1 LTTPRRP
8 SDRSADALPASWQR
22 LLALSGIAFGVLF
35 ILGFFISGG
44 DAPDYG
50 ATDQEWT
57 RWAEGNA
64 LKGRIGALLILLGG
78 FVFLH
83 FVGMIRSVLGGAAAT
98 VRGPVQLARVAFGG
112 GLTGITG
119 ITTAIVTIAA
129 ASDQGADA
137 NPLVTRAVVY
147 ATTGPF
153 LVAAMGFAAMLAAAG
168 LLTLRSGVFARWIG
182 IVALLG
188 ALGFFIAFF
197 TLLAGPTEDSVFG
210 YGFPVGILA
219 LAIWSITTSVARYR
233 AVASDREE
241 IG

>member
-1 LTTPRRP
+1 V
-8 SDRSADALPASWQR
+8 
-22 LLALSGIAFGVLF
+22 LLV
-35 ILGFFISGG
+35 LGFFISGG
-44 DAPDYG
+44 DTPDYA
-50 ATDQEWT
+50 ATDQDWA
-57 RWAEGNA
+57 RWAQGNE
-64 LKGRIGALLILLGG
+64 LKGRIGAFLILLAG
-78 FVFLH
+78 FLFLH
-83 FVGMIRSVLGGAAAT
+83 FVGMIRSVLGGTEAT
-98 VRGPVQLARVAFGG
+98 VRGPVQLARVAFAGA
-112 GLTGITG
+112 LTGITG
-119 ITTAIVTIAA
+119 ISMAIVTIAA
-129 ASDQGADA
+129 ASSEGADA
-137 NPLVTRAVVY
+137 NPLVTRAV
-147 ATTGPF
+147 ATTTAGPF